1 MSGDPMVTRT
11 QPTRTPDRTAW
22 LPAGLV
28 LVVLFAGPGLT
39 ASTADPAE
47 TAAAGTEMTTP
58 FPSSLY
64 VERDV
69 KVAARR
75 SGVIEKVLVDRGQ
88 SVRAGQPLALL
99 ETDLA
104 TRDLE
109 LAQEELRLAEAEL
122 ARVAPLADSG
132 IVSQQE
138 LQQKQIDRDLAKT
151 RVSRARSMLER
162 CTVTAPFAGVI
173 AERWVVL
180 GERVQ
185 EDDNTPLFRI
195 VASGPLR
202 ARVDLPEAL
211 LARVAVGGRATV
223 TLDRDPASEY
233 GARVVF
239 VSPSVDAASGTAPV
253 IVELPAA
260 GVPLRPGSAVTVR
273 FEPGTGPAAGA
284 RGKR

>member
-1 MSGDPMVTRT
+1 MVTRT
-11 QPTRTPDRTAW
+11 ESGHAPVWIFR
-22 LPAGLV
+22 LPAAIV
-28 LVVLFAGPGLT
+28 LAVLLAGQG
-39 ASTADPAE
+39 ASPCIASPAE
-47 TAAAGTEMTTP
+47 TAAAGAGMSDP

-88 SVRAGQPLALL
+88 SVRAGQALALL

-104 TRDLE
+104 THEVE

-122 ARVAPLADSG
+122 VRVTPLAESG

-138 LQQKQIDRDLAKT
+138 LQQKQIDRDLART
-151 RVSRARSMLER
+151 RLAREKAMLDR
-162 CTVTAPFAGVI
+162 CTVQAPFAGVV
-173 AERWVVL
+173 AERWAVL

-185 EDDNTPLFRI
+185 EDDNTPLFRV

-211 LARVAVGGRATV
+211 LARVTVGGRATV
-223 TLDRDPASEY
+223 TLDRDPAAEY

-253 IVELPAA
+253 IVELPDGA
-260 GVPLRPGSAVTVR
+260 GRLRPGSAVTVR
-273 FEPGTGPAAGA
+273 LDLGTGAAGA
-284 RGKR
+284 REKR

>member
-1 MSGDPMVTRT
+1 MVNRT
-11 QPTRTPDRTAW
+11 QSGRAHVGIAW
-22 LPAGLV
+22 LPAVLV
-28 LVVLFAGPGLT
+28 LAALLAGPATTL
-39 ASTADPAE
+39 STAGPAE
-47 TAAAGTEMTTP
+47 TAATGTESTGP

-88 SVRAGQPLALL
+88 SVRAGQALALL

-104 TRDLE
+104 THEVE

-122 ARVAPLADSG
+122 VRVMPLAESG

-151 RVSRARSMLER
+151 RLAREKAMLDR
-162 CTVTAPFAGVI
+162 CTVEAPFAGVV
-173 AERWVVL
+173 AERWAVL

-211 LARVAVGGRATV
+211 LARGTVGGRATV
-223 TLDRDPASEY
+223 TLDRDPAAEY

-273 FEPGTGPAAGA
+273 FEPGAGPAAGA

>member
-1 MSGDPMVTRT
+1 MRIGMRSALAAGGAGRGGLAIALAGFLAVM
-11 QPTRTPDRTAW
+11 
-22 LPAGLV
+22 LPA
-28 LVVLFAGPGLT
+28 P
-39 ASTADPAE
+39 ASASPAD
-47 TAAAGTEMTTP
+47 TAAADGSLSDP

-88 SVRAGQPLALL
+88 AVRAGQALALL

-104 TRDLE
+104 THEVE

-122 ARVAPLADSG
+122 QRVAPLASSG

-138 LQQKQIDRDLAKT
+138 LQQKQIDRDLART
-151 RVSRARSMLER
+151 RLAREKAMLDR
-162 CTVTAPFAGVI
+162 CTVQAPFAGVV
-173 AERWVVL
+173 AERWAVL

-202 ARVDLPEAL
+202 ARVDLPEAM
-211 LARVAVGGRATV
+211 LARVAVGGRAAV
-223 TLDRDPASEY
+223 ALDRDPATVHP
-233 GARVVF
+233 ARVVF

-253 IVELPAA
+253 IVELPANGPA
-260 GVPLRPGSAVTVR
+260 LRPGSAVTVR
-273 FEPGTGPAAGA
+273 LALGAGAAAGG
-284 RGKR
+284 RSGR

>member
-1 MSGDPMVTRT
+1 MAIFFGGFLAVSLPVPAVAA
-11 QPTRTPDRTAW
+11 PTGSA
-22 LPAGLV
+22 AS
-28 LVVLFAGPGLT
+28 PGTL
-39 ASTADPAE
+39 SD
-47 TAAAGTEMTTP
+47 P

-88 SVRAGQPLALL
+88 TVRTGQTLALL

-104 TRDLE
+104 THEVE

-122 ARVAPLADSG
+122 QRVTPLAAQG

-138 LQQKQIDRDLAKT
+138 LQQKQIDRDLART
-151 RVSRARSMLER
+151 RLNREQAMLER
-162 CTVTAPFAGVI
+162 CKVQAPFAGVV
-173 AERWVVL
+173 AERWAVV

-185 EDDNTPLFRI
+185 EDDNTPLFRV

-202 ARVDLPEAL
+202 ARVDLPEGM
-211 LARVAVGGRATV
+211 LARVAVGNRATV
-223 TLDRDPASEY
+223 TLDRDPATEHA
-233 GARVVF
+233 ARIVF

-253 IVELPAA
+253 IVELPAS
-260 GVPLRPGSAVTVR
+260 GTPLRPGSAVSVR
-273 FEPGTGPAAGA
+273 LALGGSGVPGA
-284 RGKR
+284 RNGR

>member
-1 MSGDPMVTRT
+1 MRSALAAGGAGRRGLAIVLAGFLAVMPPV
-11 QPTRTPDRTAW
+11 
-22 LPAGLV
+22 PAS
-28 LVVLFAGPGLT
+28 
-39 ASTADPAE
+39 ASPVD
-47 TAAAGTEMTTP
+47 AAAAESSLSDP

-88 SVRAGQPLALL
+88 SVRAGQALAML

-104 TRDLE
+104 THEVE
-109 LAQEELRLAEAEL
+109 LAQEELRLAETEL
-122 ARVAPLADSG
+122 QRVAPLASSG

-151 RVSRARSMLER
+151 RLAREKAMLDR
-162 CTVTAPFAGVI
+162 CTVQAPFAGVV
-173 AERWVVL
+173 AERWAVL

-185 EDDNTPLFRI
+185 EDDNTPLFRV

-202 ARVDLPEAL
+202 ARVDLPEAM
-211 LARVAVGGRATV
+211 LARVAVGGRAAV
-223 TLDRDPASEY
+223 TLDRDPGTVHS
-233 GARVVF
+233 ARVVF

-260 GVPLRPGSAVTVR
+260 GPALRPGSAVTVR
-273 FEPGTGPAAGA
+273 LALGTGTAAGG
-284 RGKR
+284 RSGR

>member
-1 MSGDPMVTRT
+1 MVIRTRSAAVIERVGAMSEGVVL
-11 QPTRTPDRTAW
+11 AC
-22 LPAGLV
+22 LLAGLV
-28 LVVLFAGPGLT
+28 AAPSAAGPAG
-39 ASTADPAE
+39 
-47 TAAAGTEMTTP
+47 TAAAGSGMSDP

-88 SVRAGQPLALL
+88 SVRAGQALALL

-104 TRDLE
+104 THEVE

-122 ARVAPLADSG
+122 VRVTPLAESG

-151 RVSRARSMLER
+151 RLAREKAMLDR
-162 CTVTAPFAGVI
+162 CTVQAPFVGVV
-173 AERWVVL
+173 AERWAVV
-180 GERVQ
+180 GQRVQ
-185 EDDNTPLFRI
+185 EDDNTPLFRV

-211 LARVAVGGRATV
+211 LARVAVGGRATA
-223 TLDRDPASEY
+223 TLDRDPAAEY
-233 GARVVF
+233 AARVVF

-253 IVELPAA
+253 IVELPDGA
-260 GVPLRPGSAVTVR
+260 GRLRPGSAVTVR
-273 FEPGTGPAAGA
+273 LELGTGAAGA
-284 RGKR
+284 RGRR

>member
-1 MSGDPMVTRT
+1 MRIGVRSARAAGGARRGGLAIVLAGFLAVM
-11 QPTRTPDRTAW
+11 
-22 LPAGLV
+22 LPV
-28 LVVLFAGPGLT
+28 P
-39 ASTADPAE
+39 ASASPAD
-47 TAAAGTEMTTP
+47 TAAADGSLSDP

-88 SVRAGQPLALL
+88 SVRAGQALALL

-104 TRDLE
+104 THEVE

-122 ARVAPLADSG
+122 QRVAPLASSG

-138 LQQKQIDRDLAKT
+138 LQQKQIDRDLART
-151 RVSRARSMLER
+151 RLAREKAMLDR
-162 CTVTAPFAGVI
+162 CTVQAPFAGVV
-173 AERWVVL
+173 AERWAVL

-202 ARVDLPEAL
+202 ARVDLPEAM
-211 LARVAVGGRATV
+211 LARVAVGGRAAV
-223 TLDRDPASEY
+223 ALDRDPSAVHP
-233 GARVVF
+233 ARVVF

-253 IVELPAA
+253 IVELPANGPA
-260 GVPLRPGSAVTVR
+260 LRPGSAVTVR
-273 FEPGTGPAAGA
+273 LALGTGAAAGG
-284 RGKR
+284 RSGR

>member
-1 MSGDPMVTRT
+1 MRPAPRAGGAGRWGLAIVVAGFLAAALPV
-11 QPTRTPDRTAW
+11 
-22 LPAGLV
+22 PAG
-28 LVVLFAGPGLT
+28 
-39 ASTADPAE
+39 ASPAD
-47 TAAAGTEMTTP
+47 TAAAEGSLSDP

-88 SVRAGQPLALL
+88 SVRAGQALALL

-104 TRDLE
+104 THEVE
-109 LAQEELRLAEAEL
+109 LAQEELRLAETEL
-122 ARVAPLADSG
+122 QRVAPLASSG

-138 LQQKQIDRDLAKT
+138 LQQKQINRDLART
-151 RVSRARSMLER
+151 RLAREKAMLDR
-162 CTVTAPFAGVI
+162 CTVQAPFAGVV
-173 AERWVVL
+173 AERWAVL

-195 VASGPLR
+195 VAAGPLR
-202 ARVDLPEAL
+202 ARVDLPEAM
-211 LARVAVGGRATV
+211 LARVAAGGRAAV
-223 TLDRDPASEY
+223 TLDRDPATVHP
-233 GARVVF
+233 ARVVF

-260 GVPLRPGSAVTVR
+260 GPALRPGSAVTVR
-273 FEPGTGPAAGA
+273 LALGTGTAAGG
-284 RGKR
+284 RSGR

>member
-1 MSGDPMVTRT
+1 MRIGTRRALAVGGAWWGGLAIVLAGILAVTL
-11 QPTRTPDRTAW
+11 PV
-22 LPAGLV
+22 PAG
-28 LVVLFAGPGLT
+28 
-39 ASTADPAE
+39 ASPAE
-47 TAAAGTEMTTP
+47 TAAADGSLSDP

-88 SVRAGQPLALL
+88 SVRAGQALALL

-104 TRDLE
+104 THEVE

-122 ARVAPLADSG
+122 QRVAPLASSG

-151 RVSRARSMLER
+151 RLAREKAMLDR
-162 CTVTAPFAGVI
+162 CTVQAPFAGVV
-173 AERWVVL
+173 AERWAVL

-185 EDDNTPLFRI
+185 EDDNTPLFRV

-202 ARVDLPEAL
+202 ARVDLPEAM
-211 LARVAVGGRATV
+211 LARVAVGGRAAV
-223 TLDRDPASEY
+223 ALDRDPATVHP
-233 GARVVF
+233 ARVVF

-253 IVELPAA
+253 IVELPANGPA
-260 GVPLRPGSAVTVR
+260 LRPGSAVTVR
-273 FEPGTGPAAGA
+273 LALGTGAAAGG
-284 RGKR
+284 RSGR

>member
-1 MSGDPMVTRT
+1 MRIGMRSALAAGGAGRRGLAIVLAGFLAVMPPV
-11 QPTRTPDRTAW
+11 
-22 LPAGLV
+22 PAS
-28 LVVLFAGPGLT
+28 
-39 ASTADPAE
+39 ASPVD
-47 TAAAGTEMTTP
+47 AAAAESSLSDP

-88 SVRAGQPLALL
+88 SVRAGQALAML

-104 TRDLE
+104 THEVE
-109 LAQEELRLAEAEL
+109 LAQEELRLAETEL
-122 ARVAPLADSG
+122 QRVAPLASSG

-151 RVSRARSMLER
+151 RLAREKAMLDR
-162 CTVTAPFAGVI
+162 CTVQAPFAGVV
-173 AERWVVL
+173 AERWAVL

-185 EDDNTPLFRI
+185 EDDNTPLFRV

-202 ARVDLPEAL
+202 ARVDLPEAM
-211 LARVAVGGRATV
+211 LARVAVGGRAAV
-223 TLDRDPASEY
+223 TLDRDPGTVHS
-233 GARVVF
+233 ARVVF

-260 GVPLRPGSAVTVR
+260 GPALRPGSAVTVR
-273 FEPGTGPAAGA
+273 LALGTGTAAGG
-284 RGKR
+284 RSGR

>member
-1 MSGDPMVTRT
+1 MVNRTRFSAS
-11 QPTRTPDRTAW
+11 PLRGGATPASV
-22 LPAGLV
+22 V
-28 LVVLFAGPGLT
+28 LVVGLALLSAAASPAVASET
-39 ASTADPAE
+39 AST
-47 TAAAGTEMTTP
+47 GTTLSDP

-64 VERDV
+64 VEQDV
-69 KVAARR
+69 KIAARR

-88 SVRAGQPLALL
+88 AVRAGQALALL

-138 LQQKQIDRDLAKT
+138 LQQRQIDRDLAKT

-162 CTVTAPFAGVI
+162 CTVAAPFAGVV
-173 AERWVVL
+173 AERWAVL

-202 ARVDLPEAL
+202 ARIDLPEAL
-211 LARVAVGGRATV
+211 LARVGVPGRATLR
-223 TLDRDPASEY
+223 LDRAVTESFA
-233 GARVVF
+233 ARVVF
-239 VSPSVDAASGTAPV
+239 VSPTVDAASGTAPV
-253 IVELPAA
+253 IVELPNTA
-260 GVPLRPGSAVTVR
+260 GRLRPGTAVTVR
-273 FEPGTGPAAGA
+273 FELGTGTAGA
-284 RGKR
+284 REGR